1 MKRFLKELC
10 KRGLIAFGFGP
21 VIAAIVYLC
30 IAWAGVEDTLTL
42 AEAGKQI
49 LLVSVM
55 AFLAGGVT
63 AVYQIERLP
72 LPFAI
77 FIQATVL
84 YIDYLG
90 IYLINGWLQNS
101 IIPIIVF
108 SVIFVVG
115 FALVWLIVYIVTK
128 KAAMKLNSKLNT
140 K

>member
-1 MKRFLKELC
+1 MKRFLKEFC

-30 IAWAGVEDTLTL
+30 IAWSGVEATLTL

-55 AFLAGGVT
+55 AFLAGGVS

-77 FIQATVL
+77 FIHATVL

-90 IYLINGWLQNS
+90 VYLINGWLKNA

-108 SVIFVVG
+108 SVIFAVG

-128 KAAMKLNSKLNT
+128 KSAINLNSKLNT

>member
-1 MKRFLKELC
+1 MKRFLKEFC

-21 VIAAIVYLC
+21 VIVAIVYLC
-30 IAWAGVEDTLTL
+30 IAWSGVEDTLTL
-42 AEAGKQI
+42 TEAGKQI

-55 AFLAGGVT
+55 AFLASGVT
-63 AVYQIERLP
+63 AVYQVERLP

-77 FIQATVL
+77 FIHATVL

-90 IYLINGWLQNS
+90 VYLINGWLKNA

-108 SVIFVVG
+108 SVIFAVG

-128 KAAMKLNSKLNT
+128 KSAINLNSKLNT

>member
-1 MKRFLKELC
+1 MKRFLKEFC

-30 IAWAGVEDTLTL
+30 IAWSGVEDTLTL

-55 AFLAGGVT
+55 AFLASGVS
-63 AVYQIERLP
+63 AVYQTERLP

-77 FIQATVL
+77 FIHATVL

-90 IYLINGWLQNS
+90 VYLINGWLKNA
-101 IIPIIVF
+101 IIPITVF
-108 SVIFVVG
+108 SAIFVVG

-128 KAAMKLNSKLNT
+128 KSAINLNSKLNT

>member
-1 MKRFLKELC
+1 MKRFLKEFC

-21 VIAAIVYLC
+21 VIVAIVYLC
-30 IAWAGVEDTLTL
+30 IAWSGVEDTLTL

-55 AFLAGGVT
+55 AFLASGVT
-63 AVYQIERLP
+63 AVYQVERLP

-77 FIQATVL
+77 FIHATVL

-90 IYLINGWLQNS
+90 VYLINGWLKNA

-108 SVIFVVG
+108 SVIFAVG

-128 KAAMKLNSKLNT
+128 KSAINLNSKLNT